1 MSTEKDAGQS
11 GKKTT
16 ERFITGLARLIT
28 GLVVIAGLG
37 YCGISWYSWLHP
49 QERTQSRLALS
60 AAATRTNTTADET
73 AHYRELLHQDND
85 RGAARAEQA
94 NTSFLASIPRG
105 VDIPVENTDTGKQPD
120 AAVTATR
127 E

>member
-11 GKKTT
+11 GKK
-16 ERFITGLARLIT
+16 GVV
-28 GLVVIAGLG
+28 LVVAALVLIAG
-37 YCGISWYSWLHP
+37 ISYVGMGWLHP

-60 AAATRTNTTADET
+60 ATATRTNTTADET

-94 NTSFLASIPRG
+94 NTSFLASIPREIG
-105 VDIPVENTDTGKQPD
+105 RAHV
-120 AAVTATR
+120 
-127 E
+127 